1 MQASQKTVFLELKK
15 TKLLLAVIHDLAA
28 LSTELE
34 SYRSVSKLFVPYA
47 RSRHSHCQAGES
59 AASEHRNRA
68 EPAAR
73 GGLKAFWKSQM
84 LCGWKIKRVHERTQY
99 LY

>member
-15 TKLLLAVIHDLAA
+15 KKKTKLLAIIHDLAA
-28 LSTELE
+28 VSTELE
-34 SYRSVSKLFVPYA
+34 SYHSVSKLFVPCA
-47 RSRHSHCQAGES
+47 RCRHSYCQVDES
-59 AASEHRNRA
+59 AALEHRNRA

-84 LCGWKIKRVHERTQY
+84 LCG
-99 LY
+99 